1 MLQLQVI
8 GNLGVDAELKTENGR
23 EYVQFRV
30 AHSEKFTNRHQ
41 QVEKR
46 TTWVTCFMEGNG
58 GKLLPYL
65 KQGAK
70 VYVSGAMSLRVYT
83 SEKAR
88 GYVAGASVNV
98 RSIELCGGTTDAV
111 PRELLTTDGEV
122 VQVHKA
128 FYTADNRLF
137 NSQLHDGN
145 MINYNVNENGFIY
158 EQHSPNP

>member
-8 GNLGVDAELKTENGR
+8 GNLGADAELKTENGR

-30 AHSEKFTNRHQ
+30 AHSEKFTNRQQ

-46 TTWVTCFMEGNG
+46 TTWVTCFLEGNG

-70 VYVSGAMSLRVYT
+70 VYVTGAMSLRVYS
-83 SEKAR
+83 SEQTR
-88 GYVAGASVNV
+88 SYQAGASINV
-98 RSIELCGGTTDAV
+98 RTVELCGGTTDAV
-111 PRELLTTDGEV
+111 PRELLTTEGEV

-128 FYTADNRLF
+128 FYTDDEKLRNT
-137 NSQLHDGN
+137 QLHDGN
-145 MINYNVNENGFIY
+145 MNIYTVDDNRFIY
-158 EQHSPNP
+158 EQHSANS